1 MLIRK
6 IRIKNNYIFID
17 ICGQSQNRTADPLF
31 FSQVVTYNIYMKR
44 IYTFGHEQ
52 VERNITVGD
61 IISNKDNSVKM
72 TQVTAA
78 NQEEAEIIANQDIDM
93 IITGSDWYKDVR
105 KGAPNTFITAALF
118 AGRFITNEEILRG
131 AFDVMMAGADS
142 VLTPRSFDIVEM
154 LAKEGMQV
162 QGHVGMVPSM
172 ATKYGGI
179 RTVGKTADEAMSILK
194 DMKRLEDAGAFA
206 AEVECVAED
215 ALIEIKKYTSLVIN
229 SLGSGSG
236 GDVMFLFFEDICGET
251 TGIKMPRHAKSW
263 GNGIEIKE
271 KLNTERAK
279 AVKGFKD
286 DVDSGSYPSSEHTV
300 EMLPGEKDNLLEQLD
315 SL

>member
-1 MLIRK
+1 
-6 IRIKNNYIFID
+6 
-17 ICGQSQNRTADPLF
+17 
-31 FSQVVTYNIYMKR
+31 MKR

-61 IISNKDNSVKM
+61 IISNKNNNIKM

-78 NQEEAEIIANQDIDM
+78 NREEASIIAEQNIDM
-93 IITGSDWYKDVR
+93 IITGSDWYEDVR

-131 AFDVMMAGADS
+131 AFDVMMKGADS
-142 VLTPRSFDIVEM
+142 VLTPRSFDVVEM
-154 LAKEGMQV
+154 LANEGMQV

-179 RTVGKTADEAMSILK
+179 RTVGKTAEEALSILK
-194 DMKRLEDAGAFA
+194 DMKRLEDAGAFG

-215 ALIEIKKYTSLVIN
+215 ALIEIKKHTSLVIN

-251 TGIKMPRHAKSW
+251 SGITMPRHAKSW
-263 GNGIEIKE
+263 GNGQEIKN
-271 KLNTERAK
+271 KLSKERSK
-279 AVKGFKD
+279 AIKGFKD
-286 DVDSGSYPSSEHTV
+286 DVSAGKFPNSDHTV
-300 EMLPGEKDNLLEQLD
+300 EMLPGEKDVLLERLD
-315 SL
+315 SF

>member
-1 MLIRK
+1 
-6 IRIKNNYIFID
+6 
-17 ICGQSQNRTADPLF
+17 
-31 FSQVVTYNIYMKR
+31 MKR

-61 IISNKDNSVKM
+61 IIQNKNINKKM

-78 NQEEAEIIANQDIDM
+78 NQEEAEIIAKENIDM
-93 IITGSDWYKDVR
+93 IITGSDWYEDVR

-131 AFDVMMAGADS
+131 AFEVMMAGADS
-142 VLTPRSFDIVEM
+142 VLTPRSFDVVEM

-179 RTVGKTADEAMSILK
+179 RTVGKTADEAITILK
-194 DMKRLEDAGAFA
+194 DMKRLEDAGAFG

-215 ALIEIKKYTSLVIN
+215 ALIEN
-229 SLGSGSG
+229 
-236 GDVMFLFFEDICGET
+236 ICGET
-251 TGIKMPRHAKSW
+251 SGIKMPRHAKSW
-263 GNGIEIKE
+263 GDGNKIKIE
-271 KLNTERAK
+271 LNNERSNAI
-279 AVKGFKD
+279 KGFKD
-286 DVDSGSYPSSEHTV
+286 DVESGDYPNSDHTV
-300 EMLPGEKDNLLEQLD
+300 DMLPGEKEALLEKLD
-315 SL
+315 NF

>member
-1 MLIRK
+1 M
-6 IRIKNNYIFID
+6 
-17 ICGQSQNRTADPLF
+17 STPLF
-31 FSQVVTYNIYMKR
+31 FRHWLTYNVYMKR

-61 IISNKDNSVKM
+61 MLKNKQKNIKM
-72 TQVTAA
+72 TQVTAGNA
-78 NQEEAEIIANQDIDM
+78 EEAEIIANQDIDM
-93 IITGSDWYKDVR
+93 IITGSDWYEDVR
-105 KGAPNTFITAALF
+105 RGAPNTFITAALF

-131 AFDVMMAGADS
+131 AFEVMMKGADS
-142 VLTPRSFDIVEM
+142 VLTPRSFDVVEM

-179 RTVGKTADEAMSILK
+179 RTVGKTADEALNVLK
-194 DMKRLEDAGAFA
+194 DMKRLENAGAFG

-215 ALIEIKKYTSLVIN
+215 ALIELKKHTSLVLN
-229 SLGSGSG
+229 SLGSGTG

-251 TGIKMPRHAKSW
+251 NGIKMPRHAKSW
-263 GNGIEIKE
+263 GNGKSIKE
-271 KLNTERAK
+271 ELNKERAK
-279 AVKGFKD
+279 AIKGFKTE
-286 DVDSGSYPSSEHTV
+286 VQNMTYPDSDHVV
-300 EMLPGEKDNLLEQLD
+300 EMLPGEKDILLEKLD

>member
-1 MLIRK
+1 
-6 IRIKNNYIFID
+6 
-17 ICGQSQNRTADPLF
+17 
-31 FSQVVTYNIYMKR
+31 MKK

-61 IISNKDNSVKM
+61 IISNKNNNIKM
-72 TQVTAA
+72 TQVTSA
-78 NQEEAEIIANQDIDM
+78 NQEEASIVAEQNIDM
-93 IITGSDWYKDVR
+93 IITGSDWYEDVR

-131 AFDVMMAGADS
+131 AFDVMMKGADS
-142 VLTPRSFDIVEM
+142 VLTPRSFDVVEM

-179 RTVGKTADEAMSILK
+179 RTVGKTAEEALAILK
-194 DMKRLEDAGAFA
+194 DMKRLEDAGAFG

-215 ALIEIKKYTSLVIN
+215 ALIEIKKHTSLVLN

-251 TGIKMPRHAKSW
+251 AEIKMPRHAKSW
-263 GNGIEIKE
+263 GNGKEIKDR
-271 KLNTERAK
+271 LNEERSK
-279 AVKGFKD
+279 AIKGFKD
-286 DVDSGSYPSSEHTV
+286 DVESGSFPNSNHTI
-300 EMLPGEKDNLLEQLD
+300 EMLPGEKDVLLEKLD

>member
-1 MLIRK
+1 
-6 IRIKNNYIFID
+6 
-17 ICGQSQNRTADPLF
+17 
-31 FSQVVTYNIYMKR
+31 MKR

-61 IISNKDNSVKM
+61 ILSNKDKNLKM

-78 NQEEAEIIANQDIDM
+78 NQEEAAIVANQDIDM
-93 IITGSDWYKDVR
+93 IITGSDWYEDVR

-131 AFDVMMAGADS
+131 AFDVMMGGADS
-142 VLTPRSFDIVEM
+142 VLTPRSFDVVEM

-194 DMKRLEDAGAFA
+194 DMKRLENAGAFG

-215 ALIEIKKYTSLVIN
+215 ALVEIKKHTSLVIN

-263 GNGIEIKE
+263 GNGKKIKE

-279 AVKGFKD
+279 AVKGFKN
-286 DVDSGSYPSSEHTV
+286 DVDSGNYPSSDHTV

-315 SL
+315 NL

>member
-1 MLIRK
+1 
-6 IRIKNNYIFID
+6 
-17 ICGQSQNRTADPLF
+17 
-31 FSQVVTYNIYMKR
+31 MKR
-44 IYTFGHEQ
+44 IYTFGHDQ

-61 IISNKDNSVKM
+61 ILENKKNNKKM

-78 NQEEAEIIANQDIDM
+78 NQEEAEIIASQDVDM
-93 IITGSDWYKDVR
+93 IITGSDWYQDVR
-105 KGAPNTFITAALF
+105 NGAPNTFITAALF

-131 AFDVMMAGADS
+131 AFDVMMEGADS
-142 VLTPRSFDIVEM
+142 VLTPRSFDVVEM

-179 RTVGKTADEAMSILK
+179 RTVGKTADEAIKILK
-194 DMKRLEDAGAFA
+194 DMKRLEDAGAFG

-215 ALIEIKKYTSLVIN
+215 ALNEIKKHTSLVIN

-263 GNGIEIKE
+263 GDAQKIKN
-271 KLNTERAK
+271 KLNEERSK
-279 AVKGFKD
+279 AIRGFKD
-286 DVDSGSYPSSEHTV
+286 DVDSGNFPNNNHTV
-300 EMLPGEKDNLLEQLD
+300 DMLPGEKDVLLEKLD

>member
-1 MLIRK
+1 
-6 IRIKNNYIFID
+6 
-17 ICGQSQNRTADPLF
+17 
-31 FSQVVTYNIYMKR
+31 VKR

-52 VERNITVGD
+52 VQRNITVGD
-61 IISNKDNSVKM
+61 IISNKNNNIKM

-78 NQEEAEIIANQDIDM
+78 NKEEAQIIADQDIDM
-93 IITGSDWYKDVR
+93 IITGSDWYKEVR
-105 KGAPNTFITAALF
+105 NGAPNTFITAALF
-118 AGRFITNEEILRG
+118 AGRFVTNDEILRG

-142 VLTPRSFDIVEM
+142 VLTPRSFDVVEM

-172 ATKYGGI
+172 STKYGGI
-179 RTVGKTADEAMSILK
+179 RTVGKTSDEAIAVLK
-194 DMKRLEDAGAFA
+194 DMKRLEDAGAFG

-215 ALIEIKKYTSLVIN
+215 ALVEIKKHTSLVLN

-263 GNGIEIKE
+263 GNGQDIKE
-271 KLNTERAK
+271 KLNKERSK
-279 AVKGFKD
+279 AIKGFKE
-286 DVDSGSYPSSEHTV
+286 DVESGSYPSSDHTIK
-300 EMLPGEKDNLLEQLD
+300 MLPGEKANLLERL
-315 SL
+315 SSF

>member
-1 MLIRK
+1 M
-6 IRIKNNYIFID
+6 
-17 ICGQSQNRTADPLF
+17 STPLF
-31 FSQVVTYNIYMKR
+31 FRHWLTYNVYMKR

-61 IISNKDNSVKM
+61 MLKNKQKNIKM
-72 TQVTAA
+72 TQVTAGNA
-78 NQEEAEIIANQDIDM
+78 EEAEIIANQDIDM
-93 IITGSDWYKDVR
+93 IITGSDWYEDVR
-105 KGAPNTFITAALF
+105 RGAPNTFITAALF

-131 AFDVMMAGADS
+131 AFEVMMKGADS
-142 VLTPRSFDIVEM
+142 VLTPRSFDVVEM

-179 RTVGKTADEAMSILK
+179 RTVGKTADEALNVLK
-194 DMKRLEDAGAFA
+194 DIKRLENAGAFG

-215 ALIEIKKYTSLVIN
+215 ALIELKKHTSLVLN
-229 SLGSGSG
+229 SLGSGTG

-251 TGIKMPRHAKSW
+251 NGIKMPRHAKSW
-263 GNGIEIKE
+263 GNGKSIKE
-271 KLNTERAK
+271 ELNKERAK
-279 AVKGFKD
+279 SIKGFKTE
-286 DVDSGSYPSSEHTV
+286 VENMTYPDSDHVV
-300 EMLPGEKDNLLEQLD
+300 EMLPGEKDILLEKLD

>member
-1 MLIRK
+1 M
-6 IRIKNNYIFID
+6 
-17 ICGQSQNRTADPLF
+17 STPLF
-31 FSQVVTYNIYMKR
+31 FRHWLTYNVYMKR

-61 IISNKDNSVKM
+61 MLKNKQNNIKM
-72 TQVTAA
+72 TQVTAGNA
-78 NQEEAEIIANQDIDM
+78 EEAEIIANQDIDM
-93 IITGSDWYKDVR
+93 IITGSDWYEDVR
-105 KGAPNTFITAALF
+105 RGAPNTFITAALF

-131 AFDVMMAGADS
+131 AFEVMMKGADS
-142 VLTPRSFDIVEM
+142 VLTPRSFDVVEM

-179 RTVGKTADEAMSILK
+179 RTVGKTADEALNVLK
-194 DMKRLEDAGAFA
+194 DMKRLENAGAFG

-215 ALIEIKKYTSLVIN
+215 ALIELKKHTSLVLN
-229 SLGSGSG
+229 SLGSGTG

-251 TGIKMPRHAKSW
+251 NGIKMPRHAKSW
-263 GNGIEIKE
+263 GNGKSIKE
-271 KLNTERAK
+271 ELNKERAK
-279 AVKGFKD
+279 AIKGFKTE
-286 DVDSGSYPSSEHTV
+286 VENMTYPDSDHVV
-300 EMLPGEKDNLLEQLD
+300 EMLPGEKDILLEKLD

>member
-1 MLIRK
+1 M
-6 IRIKNNYIFID
+6 
-17 ICGQSQNRTADPLF
+17 STPLF
-31 FSQVVTYNIYMKR
+31 FRHWLTYNVYMKR

-61 IISNKDNSVKM
+61 MLKNKQKNIKM
-72 TQVTAA
+72 TQVTAGNA
-78 NQEEAEIIANQDIDM
+78 EEAEIIANQDIDM
-93 IITGSDWYKDVR
+93 IITGSDWYEDVR
-105 KGAPNTFITAALF
+105 RGAPNTFITAALF

-131 AFDVMMAGADS
+131 AFEVMMKGADS
-142 VLTPRSFDIVEM
+142 VLTPRSFDVVEM

-179 RTVGKTADEAMSILK
+179 RTVGKTADEALNILK
-194 DMKRLEDAGAFA
+194 DMKRLEDAGAFG

-215 ALIEIKKYTSLVIN
+215 ALIELKKHTSLVLN
-229 SLGSGSG
+229 SLGSGTG

-251 TGIKMPRHAKSW
+251 NGIKMPRHAKSW
-263 GNGIEIKE
+263 GNGKSIKE
-271 KLNTERAK
+271 ELNKERAK
-279 AVKGFKD
+279 AIKGFKTE
-286 DVDSGSYPSSEHTV
+286 VENMTYPDSDHVV
-300 EMLPGEKDNLLEQLD
+300 EMLPGEKDILLEKLD

>member
-1 MLIRK
+1 
-6 IRIKNNYIFID
+6 
-17 ICGQSQNRTADPLF
+17 
-31 FSQVVTYNIYMKR
+31 MKK

-52 VERNITVGD
+52 VLRNITVGD
-61 IISNKDNSVKM
+61 IIFNKETNIKM

-78 NQEEAEIIANQDIDM
+78 NQQEASIIAENQIDM
-93 IITGSDWYKDVR
+93 IITGSDWYEDVR

-118 AGRFITNEEILRG
+118 AGRFITKEEILRG
-131 AFDVMMAGADS
+131 AFDVVMKGADS
-142 VLTPRSFDIVEM
+142 VLTPRSYEIVEM
-154 LAKEGMQV
+154 LANEGMQV

-179 RTVGKTADEAMSILK
+179 RTVGKTADEAISVLK
-194 DMKRLEDAGAFA
+194 DLKRLEDAGAFG

-215 ALIEIKKYTSLVIN
+215 ALLEIKKYTSLVIN

-236 GDVMFLFFEDICGET
+236 GDVIFLFFEDICGET

-263 GNGIEIKE
+263 GDGKKIIEQ
-271 KLNTERAK
+271 LNAERSK
-279 AVKGFKD
+279 AIKGFKE
-286 DVDSGSYPSSEHTV
+286 DVNSGSYPNNDHIV
-300 EMLPGEKDNLLEQLD
+300 EMLPGEKDVLLEKLD

>member
-1 MLIRK
+1 
-6 IRIKNNYIFID
+6 
-17 ICGQSQNRTADPLF
+17 
-31 FSQVVTYNIYMKR
+31 MKR

-61 IISNKDNSVKM
+61 MLKNKQKNIKM
-72 TQVTAA
+72 TQVTAGNA
-78 NQEEAEIIANQDIDM
+78 EEAEIIASQDIDM
-93 IITGSDWYKDVR
+93 IITGSDWYEDVR
-105 KGAPNTFITAALF
+105 RGAPNTFITAALF

-131 AFDVMMAGADS
+131 AFEVMMKGADY
-142 VLTPRSFDIVEM
+142 VLTPSSFDVVEM

-179 RTVGKTADEAMSILK
+179 RTVGKTADEALNVLK
-194 DMKRLEDAGAFA
+194 DMKRLENAGAFG

-215 ALIEIKKYTSLVIN
+215 ALIELKKHTSLVLN
-229 SLGSGSG
+229 SLGSGTG

-251 TGIKMPRHAKSW
+251 NGIKMPRHAKSW
-263 GNGIEIKE
+263 GNGKSIKE
-271 KLNTERAK
+271 ELNKERAK
-279 AVKGFKD
+279 AIKGFKTE
-286 DVDSGSYPSSEHTV
+286 VENMTYPDSDHVV
-300 EMLPGEKDNLLEQLD
+300 EMLPGEKDILLEKLD